1 MYRTEELM
9 RCKDVELH
17 GFPVRASVW
26 LTSDLVDVSI
36 CQACFLPLEE
46 RLAVALC
53 SGIVHGEDC
62 SSNRTMRQNTISF
75 ALEGA
80 C

>member
-9 RCKDVELH
+9 RCKDVEIH
-17 GFPVRASVW
+17 GFPVRAFVW
-26 LTSDLVDVSI
+26 LRSV
-36 CQACFLPLEE
+36 CQACFLILEK
-46 RLAVALC
+46 RFAVAFC
-53 SGIVHGEDC
+53 SGTLHGEDC

-80 C
+80 G